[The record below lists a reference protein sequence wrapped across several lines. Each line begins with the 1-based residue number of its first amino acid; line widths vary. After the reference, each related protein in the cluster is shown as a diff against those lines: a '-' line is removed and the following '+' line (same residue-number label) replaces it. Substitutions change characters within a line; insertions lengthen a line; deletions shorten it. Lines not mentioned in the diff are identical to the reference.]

1 MNELL
6 DAFLTEGRE
15 LIEQATRDLLALEER
30 PGDKDSLDGAFR
42 AFHTLKGAAGIIE
55 FTAMGRLLHAAEEI
69 LEQVRGGGAPL
80 TKETVSQCLACLD
93 QVQNWLEY
101 IEAHGEPP
109 SDATA
114 DADKLLRGFAGG
126 GASGGSPTSGLD
138 VGSFLV
144 EEKGLLA
151 TAQILLAAQLPL
163 LSDSHSDGALG
174 CRASAATVVANVLR
188 ASKRAAE
195 AEHVEQV
202 FAVCLSAGDFNPLR
216 VLVETMVGATETAAP
231 REAET
236 DEPSEAQDTLVRTLR
251 VDVGRV
257 DALIKLVGE
266 MTVVNNAFDY
276 AARLAQT
283 DGDAKALASLLKNQ
297 HATLDR
303 LVSELQQSVLR
314 LRLLPLRHAFQRF
327 PRLVRDLAATLG
339 KSVKLIMDGDETEA
353 DKVVVE
359 NLSDPLLH
367 VVRNAVDHGIEPAD
381 QRISVGKPVPAT
393 IQLRARREGEH
404 VIVEVEDDG
413 RGIDLARVREIAAA
427 RRILPPDKL
436 RSLNEQEAL
445 DLIFTPGF
453 TTAAEVTGLS
463 GRGVGMDAVR
473 RAVQKLGGRVTLESL
488 PGQRTCVR
496 FTLPFSVMMTQI
508 LTVEAAG
515 QVFGI
520 PLDSVVETI
529 RLAEDRIVAIGG
541 TQAFVARD
549 RTIPLIDLAETLGGV
564 KATLSAPEI
573 NVVIVAVGG
582 HFGGLVVD
590 RLGERME
597 VMLKPIDRLLAGTP
611 GVSGTTLLGD
621 GRVLIVL
628 DTEELL
634 Q

>member
-6 DAFLTEGRE
+6 DAFLIEGRE

-30 PGDKDSLDGAFR
+30 REDKDSVDGAFR

-93 QVQNWLEY
+93 QVQNWLEF

-109 SDATA
+109 SDAAA
-114 DADKLLRGFAGG
+114 DADKLLRRFAGG
-126 GASGGSPTSGLD
+126 RASGGSLASGPHE
-138 VGSFLV
+138 GSSLV
-144 EEKGLLA
+144 KEEGLLT
-151 TAQILLAAQLPL
+151 TAQMLLGAQLPL

-174 CRASAATVVANVLR
+174 RCASAATVVANVLR
-188 ASKRAAE
+188 ATKRTAE
-195 AEHVEQV
+195 AEHVENV
-202 FAVCLSAGDFNPLR
+202 FAACLSAGDFNRLR
-216 VLVETMVGATETAAP
+216 VLVETMIGATETPAP
-231 REAET
+231 RKAEA
-236 DEPSEAQDTLVRTLR
+236 DEQSEAQETLVRTLR

-283 DGDAKALASLLKNQ
+283 DGDTKALASLLKNQ

-339 KSVKLIMDGDETEA
+339 KSVKLITDGDETEA

-367 VVRNAVDHGIEPAD
+367 VVRNAVDHGIEPAE
-381 QRISVGKPVPAT
+381 QRTSRGKPVPAT

-436 RSLNEQEAL
+436 KSLNEQEAL

-453 TTAAEVTGLS
+453 STAAEVTGLS

-473 RAVQKLGGRVTLESL
+473 RAVEKLGGRVTLESVL
-488 PGQRTCVR
+488 GQRTCVR
-496 FTLPFSVMMTQI
+496 FTLPFSIMMTRI

-564 KATLSAPEI
+564 RAAVSAPES
-573 NVVIVAVGG
+573 NVVIVALGG
-582 HFGGLVVD
+582 QFGGLVVD

>member
-6 DAFLTEGRE
+6 DAFLSEGRE
-15 LIEQATRDLLALEER
+15 LIDQATRDLLALEER

-69 LEQVRGGGAPL
+69 LELARGGGAPL
-80 TKETVSQCLACLD
+80 TRETVSQCLACLD
-93 QVQNWLEY
+93 QVQSWLEY
-101 IEAHGEPP
+101 IEARGEPP
-109 SDATA
+109 SDAA
-114 DADKLLRGFAGG
+114 AVADKLLRGWVRY
-126 GASGGSPTSGLD
+126 GASGGAPASGLD
-138 VGSFLV
+138 VGSPLV

-174 CRASAATVVANVLR
+174 RRASAATVVANVLR
-188 ASKRAAE
+188 ASKKTAE

-202 FAVCLSAGDFNPLR
+202 FAACLSAGDFNPLR
-216 VLVETMVGATETAAP
+216 ALVETIVGMAETAAR
-231 REAET
+231 REAEI
-236 DEPSEAQDTLVRTLR
+236 DEQSEVQETLVRTLR

-283 DGDAKALASLLKNQ
+283 DGDTKALASLLKNE

-339 KSVKLIMDGDETEA
+339 KSVKLITDGDETEA

-359 NLSDPLLH
+359 NLTDPLLH

-381 QRISVGKPVPAT
+381 QRSSVGKPVPAT

-427 RRILPPDKL
+427 RRILPPD
-436 RSLNEQEAL
+436 RSRTLSEQDAL

-453 TTAAEVTGLS
+453 STAAEVTGLS

-473 RAVQKLGGRVTLESL
+473 RAVQKLGGHVTVESL
-488 PGQRTCVR
+488 LGQRTCVR
-496 FTLPFSVMMTQI
+496 FTLPFSVMMTRI
-508 LTVEAAG
+508 ITVEAAG

-529 RLAEDRIVAIGG
+529 RLAEDRVVAIGS
-541 TQAFVARD
+541 TNAFVGRD

-564 KATLSAPEI
+564 KAPVSTPES
-573 NVVIVAVGG
+573 NVVVVAVGG

-597 VMLKPIDRLLAGTP
+597 VMLKPIDRFLAGTP